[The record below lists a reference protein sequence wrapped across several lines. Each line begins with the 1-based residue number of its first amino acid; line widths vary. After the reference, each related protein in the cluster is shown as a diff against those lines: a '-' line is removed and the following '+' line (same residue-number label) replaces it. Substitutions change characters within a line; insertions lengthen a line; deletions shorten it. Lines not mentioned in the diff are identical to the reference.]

1 MEIKELKE
9 FAKETEDR
17 LSIYYN
23 NSKEELIIFHTLKMG
38 EEAGEVFEQVLSHLN
53 IQRKEKEMNKSS
65 IGEEIA
71 DVLLA
76 GVVLAQSL
84 NIDIE
89 KELDNKMKKNR
100 ERLQ

>member
-9 FAKETEDR
+9 FAKETEDKFIR
-17 LSIYYN
+17 YYN
-23 NSKEELIIFHTLKMG
+23 KTKEELIPFHALKIG
-38 EEAGEVFEQVLSHLN
+38 EEAGELFEQVLNHHN
-53 IQRKEKEMNKSS
+53 IQRKEKTINKEKM
-65 IGEEIA
+65 GEEIA

-76 GVVLAQSL
+76 AIVLAQSL

-100 ERLQ
+100 ERIK

>member
-17 LSIYYN
+17 LSRYYN
-23 NSKEELIIFHTLKMG
+23 KSKEELIIFHTLKMG